1 MTVASG
7 IFLVVLASARDLG
20 RGADPADRI
29 RPNRGI
35 IGDPVLRVDLG
46 REAPDLHFRPIRKR
60 DNDQPSRP
68 RLHGRV
74 SNLILATD
82 LVMVILVTLNA
93 RSHALKIQGVGAQAN
108 RLNV

>member
-1 MTVASG
+1 VTVATG
-7 IFLVVLASARDLG
+7 IFLVVLASGVISAGAPTQRIGFG
-20 RGADPADRI
+20 RTEESLVIQFCASASVAKPLTCISGRSGNVTMTSHPGPA
-29 RPNRGI
+29 
-35 IGDPVLRVDLG
+35 
-46 REAPDLHFRPIRKR
+46 FT
-60 DNDQPSRP
+60 
-68 RLHGRV
+68 GRV